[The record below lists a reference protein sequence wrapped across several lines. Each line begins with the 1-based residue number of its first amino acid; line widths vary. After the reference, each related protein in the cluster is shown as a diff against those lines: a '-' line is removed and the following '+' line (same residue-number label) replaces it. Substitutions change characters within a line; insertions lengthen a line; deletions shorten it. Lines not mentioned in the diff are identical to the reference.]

1 MMKFA
6 IIGCGNGGKAVAAEV
21 ASAGHSV
28 SVFEAMP
35 NDDFRK
41 LQADKTLTLKG
52 TMDIRASLD
61 LVTDDMQEA
70 IEGRDVVMVVVPSFA
85 HNPLFKQLLPL
96 LKDGQHL
103 VVVPGNYSTFI
114 AKKMMEE
121 MKITTKITLSEAAS
135 LPYACRATAFNEVE
149 IYKKKKVLKIGTYPA
164 TANEEVVSI
173 LRTVSDMF
181 IPAEN
186 VLEVALDNLNLIVH
200 PLPTLLNI
208 AGIEANP
215 TGWRHYID
223 GISPVIAKNMH
234 LLDDERIALGK
245 AYGLNLT
252 NIMDMLK
259 MYYGDN
265 EKTNVYDY
273 VNSDESPYK
282 DIYGQDV
289 FGRYVTEDLPFLA
302 VPAKQL
308 AAKVGIETPWLDL
321 LINLGSLV
329 HDVDY
334 AETGYNLEL
343 LGIENMTMKEIADYI
358 S

>member
-1 MMKFA
+1 MKKFA

-28 SVFEAMP
+28 SIFEAMP

-52 TMDIRASLD
+52 TMNIRTSVD
-61 LVTDDMQEA
+61 LVTDNMSEA
-70 IEGRDVVMVVVPSFA
+70 IEGRDVIMVVVPSFA
-85 HNPLFKQLLPL
+85 HTPLFKELLPL

-121 MKITTKITLSEAAS
+121 MNITTEITLSEAAS
-135 LPYACRATAFNEVE
+135 LPYACRATSFNEVE

-164 TANEEVVSI
+164 GANDEVVSI
-173 LRTVSDMF
+173 LQTVSDMF
-181 IPAEN
+181 LPADN
-186 VLEVALDNLNLIVH
+186 VLEVALDNLNLVVH

-208 AGIEANP
+208 AGIEADP
-215 TGWRHYID
+215 KGWRHYID
-223 GISPVIAKNMH
+223 GISPVISKNMH
-234 LLDDERIALGK
+234 MLDDERIAVGN
-245 AYGLNLT
+245 AFGLNLT

-259 MYYGDN
+259 RYYGDN
-265 EKTNVYDY
+265 DKANIYDY
-273 VNSDESPYK
+273 VNSNESPYK
-282 DIYGQDV
+282 DIYGQNV

-308 AAKVGIETPWLDL
+308 AEKVGIKTPWLDL
-321 LINLGSLV
+321 LIELGSLV
-329 HDVDY
+329 HGVDY
-334 AETGYNLEL
+334 LSDGYNLEL
-343 LGIENMTMKEIADYI
+343 LGINHMSLDEIKQYI